1 MSSVTNFVHRNLFIN
16 LLGYSDRVYNTDLII
31 INSIHNYL
39 YLQSE
44 EFISGA
50 FLKSDQFSEMH
61 SLHNSLY
68 TSVVK
73 LNYMPFYLLL
83 SR

>member
-1 MSSVTNFVHRNLFIN
+1 MNSDTNFVHRNLFVN
-16 LLGYSDRVYNTDLII
+16 LLGYSDRVYNTDLITKI
-31 INSIHNYL
+31 LIHNYL

-50 FLKSDQFSEMH
+50 FLKSDQFSEMP
-61 SLHNSLY
+61 SLHNSLS

-73 LNYMPFYLLL
+73 SNYMPFYLLL